1 MTDPTGATE
10 PASRSSTSA
19 TPAEGAGAE
28 PDWTVQVTDLI
39 VDSVD
44 KVRTRTTGPILEIS
58 KGAVH
63 AVVAI
68 LLAVPVFTFGIV
80 GVVRL
85 LDWAIPGDV
94 WIVYG
99 GLGIIFTLVGVVLW
113 GQRSPRRR

>member
-44 KVRTRTTGPILEIS
+44 KVRTRTTGPILRS
-58 KGAVH
+58 PRARSTRWF
-63 AVVAI
+63 AI